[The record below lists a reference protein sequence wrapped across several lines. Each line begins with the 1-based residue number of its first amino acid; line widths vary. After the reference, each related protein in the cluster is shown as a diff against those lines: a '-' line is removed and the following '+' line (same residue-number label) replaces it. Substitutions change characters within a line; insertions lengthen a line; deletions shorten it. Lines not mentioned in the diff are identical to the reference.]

1 MDFWLC
7 YNTPS
12 TKKEGLLQLPKKIFE
27 RKVKLSY
34 KNTLIT
40 GPKRVGKTFLVFNFL
55 KNFKG
60 RYKYIDFKDHR
71 EKDLN
76 FEGVDLVI
84 FDNYDFQ
91 IPLPDTTT
99 FVISEKDITLDGFEK
114 IELNGLDFE
123 EFFSFDNTTNINQT
137 FDRFLRLGNFPKL
150 FNEEYFKDEYL
161 KETFEL
167 LPYNKKILAFFFSHI
182 GEKFTLY
189 QIYQILKKDMKISK
203 DSFYKETAEL
213 LKNRIIFEVNKFN
226 SPKSPKK
233 FFAYNFAFKS
243 IMTTRKNPLH
253 IFENIIF
260 LELNKKELYYKD
272 TLSFY
277 LPEEKR
283 GILVLPFANEEIA
296 LEKLKKVN
304 DVEKVDI
311 ITISNEFE
319 LNYDKF
325 NVEVV
330 PFWRWRFAE

>member
-1 MDFWLC
+1 M
-7 YNTPS
+7 
-12 TKKEGLLQLPKKIFE
+12 QLPKKILD
-27 RKVKLSY
+27 RKVKLSF

-60 RYKYIDFKDHR
+60 KYKYIDFSDHR
-71 EKDLN
+71 EKDLD
-76 FEGVDLVI
+76 FSGVDLVVL
-84 FDNYDFQ
+84 DNYDFQ
-91 IPLPDTTT
+91 IPIPDKTT
-99 FVISEKDITLDGFEK
+99 FIISNKNIEIEGFEK
-114 IELNGLDFE
+114 IELGGLDFE
-123 EFFSFDNTTNINQT
+123 EFFAFDNTTNINQT

-150 FNEEYFKDEYL
+150 FSEEYFKDEYL

-167 LPYNKKILAFFFSHI
+167 LPYNKKILAFFFAHL

-189 QIYQILKKDMKISK
+189 QIYQILKKEMKLSK
-203 DSFYKETAEL
+203 DSFYKETNEL
-213 LKNRIIFEVNKFN
+213 LKNKIIFEVNKFE

-243 IMTTRKNPLH
+243 IMTNRKNPLH

-260 LELNKKELYYKD
+260 LELNKKEVYYKD

-296 LEKLKKVN
+296 QEKLKKVT

-319 LNYDKF
+319 ITNDKF
-325 NVEVV
+325 EVEVT